1 MDNFTWFNPTR
12 LFFGKGEENHVGDRV
27 RRLGCKKVLV
37 HYGSASAVKSGL
49 IYRVTAS
56 LERAGIT
63 AVSLGGVR
71 PNPRSGLVHE
81 GIELCRKEEVD
92 FILAVGGG
100 SVIDSAKAIAL
111 GVPYKG
117 DFWDFFEGKAFPS
130 SALPVGTI
138 LTIAAS
144 GSESSP
150 VTVITRE
157 DGMFKRPY
165 SSDRIR
171 PVLSILNPEL
181 TLSLPPLPTAGG
193 ATDIMSHVLERYF
206 TNTKGVELT
215 DRLCESILL
224 TVKNE
229 LPLALQHPDDYDHR
243 ANLMLAGTLAHNDI
257 CGIGR
262 EQDWATHALAH
273 ELSAR
278 YDAPHGATLAVIFPA
293 WMEYVM
299 DHDVNRFAQIAVR
312 VWGCDMDY
320 QHPDITARYGIRAF
334 RAFLKMVG
342 MPTSFAGIRARV
354 DDIPQLLDQLQIG
367 NSTIGSFVK
376 LDRSDCE
383 KIYKLACREPYDDM

>member
-1 MDNFTWFNPTR
+1 MDNFTYYNPTR
-12 LFFGKGEENHVGDRV
+12 FYFGKGEENHIGDRI
-27 RRLGCKKVLV
+27 RRAGAKKVLI

-49 IYRVTAS
+49 IYRVTSS
-56 LERAGIT
+56 LERAKI
-63 AVSLGGVR
+63 ASVPLGGVR

-81 GIELCRKEEVD
+81 GIELCRKHDVD

-111 GVPYKG
+111 GVPYQG
-117 DFWDFFEGKAFPS
+117 DFWDFFEGKAIPT

-138 LTIAAS
+138 LTVAAA

-165 SSDRIR
+165 SSDKIR

-181 TLSLPPLPTAGG
+181 TQSLPPLPTAGG
-193 ATDIMSHVLERYF
+193 ATDIMSHILERYF
-206 TNTKGVELT
+206 TNTRDVELT
-215 DRLCESILL
+215 DRLCESVLL

-229 LPLALQHPDDYDHR
+229 LPLVLKYPDHYGHR
-243 ANLMLAGTLAHNDI
+243 ANLMWAGTIAHNDT
-257 CGIGR
+257 CGVGR
-262 EQDWATHALAH
+262 EQDWASHALAH
-273 ELSAR
+273 ELSAL

-299 DHDVNRFAQIAVR
+299 DHDVNRFAQLAVR

-320 QHPDITARYGIRAF
+320 THPEITARYGIRAF

-342 MPTSFAGIRARV
+342 MPTSFAGIRAREE
-354 DDIPQLLDQLQIG
+354 DIPQLLDQLQIG
-367 NSTIGSFVK
+367 TNTIGSFVR

-383 KIYKLACREPYDDM
+383 KIYRLACRETYPTM